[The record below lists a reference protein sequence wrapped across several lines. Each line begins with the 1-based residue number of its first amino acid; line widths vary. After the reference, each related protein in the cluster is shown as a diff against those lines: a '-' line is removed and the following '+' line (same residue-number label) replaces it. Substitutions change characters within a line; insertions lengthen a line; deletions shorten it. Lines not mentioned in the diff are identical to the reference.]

1 MIEKHANTVKGE
13 RTMKQTI
20 SDNTET
26 ILSEIEKLR
35 QSPYVKLA
43 KSVENKALKQK
54 LYQLRSLEK
63 RGRKLAE
70 ELGLKV
76 E

>member
-1 MIEKHANTVKGE
+1 
-13 RTMKQTI
+13 MKKVVL
-20 SDNTET
+20 DDTEV

-63 RGRKLAE
+63 RGRKLAD